1 MLSVICL
8 VYRLVLFYYGHVDR
22 FSKIGPAFRDAGYFC
37 VDLFVHIFFL
47 TLAFDH
53 VTKIE
58 FDSAP
63 KISSDLCLDTP
74 FNFCILEA

>member
-1 MLSVICL
+1 MLIAL
-8 VYRLVLFYYGHVDR
+8 VRLALLFEMQD
-22 FSKIGPAFRDAGYFC
+22 FC

-53 VTKIE
+53 VAKIE